1 MLRILA
7 AAVRLIANNKLLF
20 AGLGFFLGSVLVV
33 SLPVTRDLWFQ
44 IWSQITR
51 TPVAVP
57 QALPDLQAVDGS
69 ACLTCHTDSQK
80 KLAMATVHKP
90 FADLQCATCHT
101 GHDPQTF
108 QTRLVNV
115 DPATGDQSR
124 LCGSCHDVQQYL
136 GMSNIHVPFKNAWCT
151 ACHDPHA
158 SDVESATNAMGVT
171 STNSL
176 LKVHPSQICLNCHN
190 MNLRYGL
197 KKVQHPPFQMKAC
210 LGCHVPHASNN
221 PKNTRL
227 PLPYLCMNCHAI
239 VARDMSLAVLHPP
252 FSQAWCTMCHNPHAT
267 DYPRMAKAPEG
278 SPQPFVDLC
287 LQCHQAQ
294 MARLPAINLHVSHP
308 MGKSQRTGQDVVA
321 PLTGNQLACISC
333 HHPHGSNNPRMWR
346 RDKDFLCLGCHRQLK
361 GRFNMP
367 W

>member
-1 MLRILA
+1 MVFRNRSLLTGLA
-7 AAVRLIANNKLLF
+7 FLL
-20 AGLGFFLGSVLVV
+20 ASVTVVLV
-33 SLPVTRDLWFQ
+33 PATRNMWFD
-44 IWSQITR
+44 IWGRITG
-51 TPVAVP
+51 TPVAIP
-57 QALPDLQAVDGS
+57 QALPDLQALDGS
-69 ACLTCHTDSQK
+69 ACLTCHADSQQ
-80 KLAMATVHKP
+80 KLGMKVVHKP

-101 GHDPQTF
+101 GHDPKTF
-108 QTRLVNV
+108 ATKLVNV
-115 DPATGDQSR
+115 TNGDQSQ
-124 LCGSCHDVQQYL
+124 LCGSCHDTKQYL
-136 GMSNIHVPFKNAWCT
+136 AMSNIHVPFKNAWCT

-158 SDVESATNAMGVT
+158 SNVDSATNAYGVI

-176 LKVHPSQICLNCHN
+176 LKVDPSQICLNCHN

-197 KKVQHPPFQMKAC
+197 LKTQHPPFKAKAC

-227 PLPYLCMNCHAI
+227 PLPLLCMNCHPT

-252 FSQAWCTMCHNPHAT
+252 FAQAWCTMCHNPHAT
-267 DYPRMAKAPEG
+267 NFPRMAKAQDT
-278 SPQPFVDLC
+278 SQQPFVDLC

-294 MARLPAINLHVSHP
+294 MQRLPAIDLHISHP
-308 MGKSQRTGQDVVA
+308 MGKYWKTGKDVID
-321 PLTGNQLACISC
+321 PLTGNQVACISC
-333 HHPHGSNNPRMWR
+333 HHPHGANNPRMWR